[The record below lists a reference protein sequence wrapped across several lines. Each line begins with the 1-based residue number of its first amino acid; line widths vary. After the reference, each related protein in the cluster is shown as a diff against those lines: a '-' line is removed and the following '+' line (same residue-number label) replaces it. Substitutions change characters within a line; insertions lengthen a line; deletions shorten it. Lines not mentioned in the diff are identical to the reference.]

1 MPLSDREVKNV
12 LGFYVVL
19 RNVVLIAGVVV
30 IVAAVVAVI
39 AGAYN
44 IGRKNGN
51 AEAAAAPVASGE
63 ANPAPKPKPRARA
76 KSQEETEALKLQE
89 AEETAGHTKT
99 DLGLGED
106 DAKTTESGAETRPEA
121 RPEPSAVQRPDAS
134 AGGPAP
140 APGVVGRQTFVDAFG
155 APTSDTTPMFSVT
168 VHQKTHGWPRRF
180 FGAIGRG
187 VGKAFRVR

>member
-12 LGFYVVL
+12 LGFYVLL
-19 RNVVLIAGVVV
+19 RNIVLIAGVAV
-30 IVAAVVAVI
+30 IAAAVVAVI

-51 AEAAAAPVASGE
+51 AEAVGATVAPSGQ
-63 ANPAPKPKPRARA
+63 AKHGPTPKARARA
-76 KSQEETEALKLQE
+76 KSQEEIEALELQQADE
-89 AEETAGHTKT
+89 AAGHTRT

-106 DAKTTESGAETRPEA
+106 DAKTTETGVETRPEA
-121 RPEPSAVQRPDAS
+121 RPDPSAVQRQDAS
-134 AGGPAP
+134 AASPVPPPA
-140 APGVVGRQTFVDAFG
+140 VVGRQTLEAFG
-155 APTSDTTPMFSVT
+155 APTSDTTPLFSVT
-168 VHQKTHGWPRRF
+168 VHQKKHGWPRRF